1 MDMSTNESLGD
12 PASILASIASIAE
25 NSAEQQS
32 VSTESREVVNDVN
45 RWPGTARA
53 TRGQRRQCSAADPD
67 A

>member
-25 NSAEQQS
+25 DLAEQQP

-45 RWPGTARA
+45 RQALQIALPRA
-53 TRGQRRQCSAADPD
+53 ASPLPPTF
-67 A
+67 